1 MADFINIHPS
11 VDHGVKPKAENFAG
25 GTLYCRCADK
35 KVSMAVKGQCAHN
48 HVCGCTKCWKPK
60 GALFSQVAVVP
71 RENLSV
77 LENGDKL
84 KVVDSKAVI
93 QRHACK
99 DCGVHMYGRIENK
112 GHPFYGLRFHSH
124 GAIERKRLG
133 PTRVRSFCF
142 VNHRVGRQPRSDEFN
157 QKAAKRARF
166 RTLRLSVAGSDGCD
180 CGSYRENHRRAESI
194 IANLP
199 TSPCNR
205 SDGRSGC
212 R

>member
-35 KVSMAVKGQCAHN
+35 KVSVAVKGQCAHN

-60 GALFSQVAVVP
+60 EALFSQVAVVP

-77 LENGDKL
+77 LENEDKL

-112 GHPFYGLRFHSH
+112 GHPFYGFDFIHTELSNENGWAPPEFAAFVSSIIES
-124 GAIERKRLG
+124 GANPDQMNSIRKRLKELG
-133 PTRVRSFCF
+133 LEPYDCLSPALMDAIAVHTAKTAAA
-142 VNHRVGRQPRSDEFN
+142 QN
-157 QKAAKRARF
+157 Q
-166 RTLRLSVAGSDGCD
+166 
-180 CGSYRENHRRAESI
+180 
-194 IANLP
+194 
-199 TSPCNR
+199 
-205 SDGRSGC
+205 
-212 R
+212 